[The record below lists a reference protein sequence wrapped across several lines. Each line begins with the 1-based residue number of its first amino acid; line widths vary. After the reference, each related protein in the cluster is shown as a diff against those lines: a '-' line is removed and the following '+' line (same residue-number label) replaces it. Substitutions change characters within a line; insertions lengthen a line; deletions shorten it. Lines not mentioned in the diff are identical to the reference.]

1 MTFEPAT
8 AIAIVVPSV
17 TALVWLIRLEGRIN
31 THDVIVSGL
40 RKDIT
45 YIRERIDDAIG
56 NGKVR
61 HVHSRHTDG
70 QDDE

>member
-1 MTFEPAT
+1 MTFEPST

-31 THDVIVSGL
+31 THDVIASEL

-45 YIRERIDDAIG
+45 YIRSRIDQAIG
-56 NGKVR
+56 NGNVG
-61 HVHSRHTDG
+61 HAHSRHTDG
-70 QDDE
+70 KDE